1 MKSQFLVLTLLPILF
16 LGLLGCGKSGSV
28 SVDASPVE
36 KSFAGADDTVKA
48 AATKAVDAV
57 KSADYNA
64 AMAELL
70 KLAADPKLTD
80 PQKKAVAKVL
90 DQLKMA
96 VADAGKEAAGD
107 ASKAL
112 GDAQKTLGK

>member
-1 MKSQFLVLTLLPILF
+1 MKSRLLVLTLLPILF
-16 LGLLGCGKSGSV
+16 LGLPGCGKSGSAV
-28 SVDASPVE
+28 VDASPVE
-36 KSFAGADDTVKA
+36 KSFASADDTVKA
-48 AATKAVDAV
+48 AANRAVDAV
-57 KSADYNA
+57 KSADYNT

-80 PQKKAVAKVL
+80 PQKRAIAKVL
-90 DQLKMA
+90 DQIKMA
-96 VADAGKEAAGD
+96 VADTGKEAGAD